1 MNCANFIN
9 VMNPAGRLCNVRC
22 DLKAGLTHSC
32 TDLAILISEPGPTAV
47 PDPDRVWTA
56 PDRHSLK
63 Q

>member
-1 MNCANFIN
+1 MLSTESNASTH
-9 VMNPAGRLCNVRC
+9 MAGYFEVKGRV
-22 DLKAGLTHSC
+22 KGHSC